1 LKEVQYV
8 NNFDSLLSFLPENIT
23 LIQKEKKK
31 KSKMIYGSVYVW
43 WGGMLMLSSVD
54 VLDRIF

>member
-23 LIQKEKKK
+23 LIQKEKK